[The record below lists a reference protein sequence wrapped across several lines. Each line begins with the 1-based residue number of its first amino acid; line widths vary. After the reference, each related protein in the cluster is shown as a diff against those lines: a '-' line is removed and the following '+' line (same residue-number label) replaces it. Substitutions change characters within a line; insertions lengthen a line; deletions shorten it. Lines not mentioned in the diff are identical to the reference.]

1 MISKQIFNMEIMWVV
16 WIDFLNLENKNKK
29 KIQDTIK
36 YGKHDVFYNP
46 HVHYILNT

>member
-1 MISKQIFNMEIMWVV
+1 MSGLDRLSEPWKQ
-16 WIDFLNLENKNKK
+16 KKK

-46 HVHYILNT
+46 HIHYILNT